1 MYGPLLPDE
10 HRTIPGSG
18 DNTIRIWEN
27 LGSMPRSIQEA
38 SLPGCELLLAPPMG
52 NSPPSFLMTEP
63 FESGIDTETGAAAG
77 KPLRE
82 HKI

>member
-1 MYGPLLPDE
+1 MSIAPSSDQVTTPSESG
-10 HRTIPGSG
+10 RTW
-18 DNTIRIWEN
+18 DAEIREV
-27 LGSMPRSIQEA
+27 

-52 NSPPSFLMTEP
+52 NSPPSFLMAEP
-63 FESGIDTETGAAAG
+63 FESGIDTETEAAAG